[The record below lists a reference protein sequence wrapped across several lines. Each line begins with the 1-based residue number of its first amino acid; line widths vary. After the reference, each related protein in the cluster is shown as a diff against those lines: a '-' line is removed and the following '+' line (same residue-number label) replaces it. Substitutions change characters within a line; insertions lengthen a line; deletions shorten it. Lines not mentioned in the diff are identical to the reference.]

1 MLYSIVIPVFNKAA
15 LTRVCLQSLAETL
28 PRDTLGEVI
37 VVDNG
42 STDDTATV
50 LAEFP
55 WIKTIVNERNLGFAV
70 ANNQGAAVASGRILV
85 LLNNDTKA
93 LPGWLEAMLAHFEND
108 DVGAVGARL
117 LFGDGLIQHA
127 GVIFNEILSGV
138 NTMAP
143 THYGFLA
150 PGEEPT
156 VMKRRD
162 VQAVTGACLAT
173 SRALYVRLGGL
184 DEGFWNGYE
193 DVDYCLKI
201 RHAGL
206 RIVYEPKAVLF
217 HYESQSGSQRFRRVM
232 PNIARLEG
240 RWRDFPSI
248 DAGLWDYERHL
259 VKRTVVMP
267 NAIVSAQML
276 PTPSISIVV
285 HGETA
290 KNNRARI
297 ERALRAAPANIE
309 SILWTA
315 NDDLEAARKAMELRG
330 NRYAFF
336 LDARLTLAPSWFEH
350 LSRRLEIRYDALA
363 ATGAPESMVGF
374 DASPAC
380 GDARALLVA
389 LWRLPQHYRLAD
401 FPTIDGALADLCVRA
416 LELGLGVVGMDEP
429 VFESSPEP
437 ARDDLFERTYQR
449 SIASLIGG
457 DDRFLMERL
466 AAIRRPTAG
475 LVSIVTLSWNAPEYT
490 KLAIASLLART
501 REPFEII
508 VVDNGSGPETVAY
521 LRSIDDPHVRVIYN
535 ATNRGFGAGNNI
547 GLAAANGEFVVV
559 LNNDVLVSDGW
570 LDALLRPY
578 RDMRAVGI
586 TAPRSNSVSGHQ
598 QIPNARYDDEAAM
611 LAFAAERG
619 RLYSGRGYF
628 TDRAVGFCL
637 CMPREL
643 IDEIGGFDERFGVGN
658 FEDDDLCMR
667 ARAAG
672 YKIFVCEDA
681 FIHHFGSRSFVANN
695 VDYGATMRANWSYFA
710 GKWGYP
716 PAYPESGYDPRT
728 GYFIGFDR
736 ALHYAAL
743 PKAGSTVEGEEGAGG
758 TAALAVPGVR
768 FLADVADGDAAWEPV
783 GRFLRRYFRAF
794 RAQDGIVLTLRLCGA
809 VDSATIERRI
819 ERVLSSL
826 NISADICA
834 DVEVVDADE
843 ELVATLHTI
852 DISEIKSASP
862 SALRRL
868 LEVKNR

>member
-15 LTRVCLQSLAETL
+15 LTRVCLQALAETL
-28 PRDTLGEVI
+28 PREPMGEVI

-55 WIKTIVNERNLGFAV
+55 WVKTIVNERNLGFAV
-70 ANNQGAAVASGRILV
+70 ANNQGAAVASGRFLV

-93 LPGWLEAMLAHFEND
+93 LPGWLEAMLAHLEGD

-127 GVIFNEILSGV
+127 GVVFNEVLSGV

-143 THYGFLA
+143 THFGFLA
-150 PGEEPT
+150 PSEEPT

-173 SRALYVRLGGL
+173 PRELYIRLGGL

-232 PNIARLEG
+232 PNIARLEQ
-240 RWRDFPSI
+240 RWRDFPQI
-248 DAGLWDYERHL
+248 DAGLWDYERSL

-267 NAIVSAQML
+267 NAVVSAQLL
-276 PTPSISIVV
+276 PTPSMHVVV
-285 HGETA
+285 HGEISPEH
-290 KNNRARI
+290 RARI
-297 ERALRAAPANIE
+297 ERDIRSAPVQLA
-309 SILWTA
+309 SIAWVSSEDVA
-315 NDDLEAARKAMELRG
+315 AARAAMELRG
-330 NRYAFF
+330 NRYALFI
-336 LDARLTLAPSWFEH
+336 DARVTLAPFWFEH

-363 ATGAPESMVGF
+363 ATGAPESMLGF

-380 GDARALLVA
+380 GDARLLLLA
-389 LWRLPQHYRLAD
+389 LWRLPQHYRLAP
-401 FPTIDGALADLCVRA
+401 FPSIAGSLADLCVRA

-429 VFESSPEP
+429 VLTEYLEP

-449 SIASLIGG
+449 SIASLLGR
-457 DDRFLMERL
+457 DDEFLKSRL
-466 AAIRRPTAG
+466 AIGEAPPPG

-490 KLAIASLLART
+490 KLAVQSLLART

-508 VVDNGSGPETVAY
+508 IVDNGSGAETLAY
-521 LRSIDDPHVRVIYN
+521 LRSIDDPHVHVIYN
-535 ATNRGFGAGNNI
+535 DKNLGFGAGNNI
-547 GLAAANGEFVVV
+547 GMAAAKGDFIVI
-559 LNNDVLVSDGW
+559 LNNDVLVADGW
-570 LDALLRPY
+570 LEALLRPF
-578 RDMRAVGI
+578 RSMRAVGI

-611 LAFAAERG
+611 LAFAAERA
-619 RLYSGRGYF
+619 RRFTGRGYY

-637 CMPREL
+637 CVPKML
-643 IDEIGGFDERFGVGN
+643 VDEIGGFDERFGVGN
-658 FEDDDLCMR
+658 FEDDDFCMR

-695 VDYGATMRANWSYFA
+695 VDYAATMRTNWSHFA
-710 GKWGYP
+710 AKWGYP
-716 PAYPESGYDPRT
+716 SAYPEQGYDPRP
-728 GYFIGFDR
+728 GYFNGFDR
-736 ALHYAAL
+736 RLHFAAL
-743 PKAGSTVEGEEGAGG
+743 RSPANAEGARGVDS
-758 TAALAVPGVR
+758 TDALSAASVR
-768 FLADVADGDAAWEPV
+768 FLADLAAGEAAWEPV
-783 GRFLRRYFRAF
+783 GRFVRRYLRAF
-794 RAQDGIVLTLRLCGA
+794 RAEDPVLLTLRLGEGCDA
-809 VDSATIERRI
+809 ATIGRRI
-819 ERVLSSL
+819 ERLLASVNLSSDL
-826 NISADICA
+826 CADI
-834 DVEVVDADE
+834 EVVDADD
-843 ELVATLHTI
+843 ELDVLARTVRIAELPNL
-852 DISEIKSASP
+852 SP
-862 SALRRL
+862 SALRRMI
-868 LEVKNR
+868 EKE

>member
-15 LTRVCLQSLAETL
+15 LTRVCLQALAETL
-28 PRDTLGEVI
+28 PRDVLGEVI

-55 WIKTIVNERNLGFAV
+55 WVKTIVNERNLGFAV
-70 ANNQGAAVASGRILV
+70 ANNQGAAVASGRFLV

-93 LPGWLEAMLAHFEND
+93 MPGWIEAMLAHLENP

-127 GVIFNEILSGV
+127 GVIFNEVLSGV

-143 THYGFLA
+143 THFGFLA
-150 PGEEPT
+150 PTEEPT

-173 SRALYVRLGGL
+173 PRDLYVRLGGL

-232 PNIARLEG
+232 PNIARLER
-240 RWRDFPSI
+240 RWRDFPRI
-248 DAGLWDYERHL
+248 DAGLWDYERGL

-267 NAIVSAQML
+267 NAVVSAQML
-276 PTPSISIVV
+276 PTPSMRAVV
-285 HGETA
+285 HGEVTPD
-290 KNNRARI
+290 RRERI
-297 ERALRAAPANIE
+297 ERDLRAAPVKIDG
-309 SILWTA
+309 IDWIGR
-315 NDDLEAARKAMELRG
+315 DDIDAAKAAMELRG

-336 LDARLTLAPSWFEH
+336 LDARIALAPGWFEH
-350 LSRRLEIRYDALA
+350 LSRRLEIRYDAFA
-363 ATGAPESMVGF
+363 ATGAPEAMLGF

-389 LWRLPQHYRLAD
+389 LWRLPQHYRLEP
-401 FPTIDGALADLCVRA
+401 FPSLPGSLADLCVRA
-416 LELGLGVVGMDEP
+416 LELGIGVVGMDEA
-429 VFESSPEP
+429 VVEGNAEPE
-437 ARDDLFERTYQR
+437 RDDLFERTYQR
-449 SIASLIGG
+449 SIASLIGR
-457 DDRFLMERL
+457 DDAFLKERL
-466 AAIRRPTAG
+466 TVADAPEPG

-490 KLAIASLLART
+490 KLALNSLLART

-508 VVDNGSGPETVAY
+508 VVDNGSGPDTIAY
-521 LRSIDDPHVRVIYN
+521 LRSIDDPHVRVLYN
-535 ATNRGFGAGNNI
+535 GVNRGFGAGNNI
-547 GLAAANGEFVVV
+547 GMAAARGEYVVV

-570 LDALLRPY
+570 LEALLRPY
-578 RDMRAVGI
+578 RDKRAVGI

-598 QIPNARYDDEAAM
+598 QVPNARYEDEAAM

-619 RLYSGRGYF
+619 RRFKGRGYY

-637 CMPREL
+637 CMPRAL
-643 IDEIGGFDERFGVGN
+643 VDEIGGFDERFGVGN

-695 VDYGATMRANWSYFA
+695 VDYGATMRANWTYFA
-710 GKWGYP
+710 AKWGYP
-716 PAYPESGYDPRT
+716 PAYPESGYDPRP
-728 GYFIGFDR
+728 GYFNGFNR

-743 PKAGSTVEGEEGAGG
+743 PKPKLDAPREERPSERNER
-758 TAALAVPGVR
+758 AADVR
-768 FLADVADGDAAWEPV
+768 FVAEFSGGDAAWEPV
-783 GRFLRRYFRAF
+783 GRFMRRYLRAF
-794 RAQDGIVLTLRLCGA
+794 RSEDPVVLTLRLGEGGDAAA
-809 VDSATIERRI
+809 VERRI
-819 ERVLSSL
+819 EKILASLDISSER
-826 NISADICA
+826 CA
-834 DVEVVDADE
+834 DVEVIDLDE
-843 ELVATLHTI
+843 ELEVAARTVAI
-852 DISEIKSASP
+852 VDIPNASP
-862 SALRRL
+862 SSLRRL
-868 LEVKNR
+868 VEVEKP

>member
-15 LTRVCLQSLAETL
+15 LTRVCLQALAETL
-28 PRDTLGEVI
+28 PRDVLGEVI

-55 WIKTIVNERNLGFAV
+55 WVKTIVNERNLGFAV
-70 ANNQGAAVASGRILV
+70 ANNQGAAVASGRFLV

-93 LPGWLEAMLAHFEND
+93 MPGWIEAMLAHLENP

-127 GVIFNEILSGV
+127 GVIFNEVLSGV

-143 THYGFLA
+143 THFGFLA
-150 PGEEPT
+150 PTEEPT

-173 SRALYVRLGGL
+173 PRDLYVRLGGL

-232 PNIARLEG
+232 PNIARLER
-240 RWRDFPSI
+240 RWRDFPRI
-248 DAGLWDYERHL
+248 DAGLWDYERGL

-267 NAIVSAQML
+267 NAVVSAQML
-276 PTPSISIVV
+276 PTPSMRAVV
-285 HGETA
+285 HGEVTPE
-290 KNNRARI
+290 RRERI
-297 ERALRAAPANIE
+297 ERDLRSAPVKIDGIDWIGRDDIDAAKA
-309 SILWTA
+309 
-315 NDDLEAARKAMELRG
+315 AMELRG

-336 LDARLTLAPSWFEH
+336 LDARIALAPGWFEH

-363 ATGAPESMVGF
+363 ATGAPEAMLGF

-389 LWRLPQHYRLAD
+389 LWRLPQHYRLKP
-401 FPTIDGALADLCVRA
+401 FPSLAGSLADLCVRA
-416 LELGLGVVGMDEP
+416 LELGIGVVGMDEA
-429 VFESSPEP
+429 VVEGNVEPE
-437 ARDDLFERTYQR
+437 RDDLFERTYQR
-449 SIASLIGG
+449 SIASLIGR
-457 DDRFLMERL
+457 DDAFLKERL
-466 AAIRRPTAG
+466 TVADAPEPG

-490 KLAIASLLART
+490 KLALNSLLART

-508 VVDNGSGPETVAY
+508 VVDNGSGPDTIAY
-521 LRSIDDPHVRVIYN
+521 LRSIDDPHVRVLYN
-535 ATNRGFGAGNNI
+535 GVNRGFGAGNNI
-547 GLAAANGEFVVV
+547 GMAAARGEYVVV

-570 LDALLRPY
+570 LEALLRPY
-578 RDMRAVGI
+578 RDKRAVGI

-598 QIPNARYDDEAAM
+598 QVPNARYEDEAAM

-619 RLYSGRGYF
+619 RRFKGRGYY

-637 CMPREL
+637 CMPRAL
-643 IDEIGGFDERFGVGN
+643 VDEIGGFDERFGVGN

-695 VDYGATMRANWSYFA
+695 VDYGATMRANWTYFA
-710 GKWGYP
+710 AKWGYP
-716 PAYPESGYDPRT
+716 PAYPESGYDPRP
-728 GYFIGFDR
+728 GYFNGFNR

-743 PKAGSTVEGEEGAGG
+743 PKPKSDAPREERPSDRSER
-758 TAALAVPGVR
+758 AAAVR
-768 FLADVADGDAAWEPV
+768 FVAEFSGGDAAWEPV
-783 GRFLRRYFRAF
+783 GRFMRRYLRAF
-794 RAQDGIVLTLRLCGA
+794 RSEDPVVLTLRLGEGGDAAA
-809 VDSATIERRI
+809 VERRI
-819 ERVLSSL
+819 EKILASLDISSE
-826 NISADICA
+826 SCA
-834 DVEVVDADE
+834 DVEVVDLDE
-843 ELVATLHTI
+843 ELEAAARTI
-852 DISEIKSASP
+852 AVVDLPNASP
-862 SALRRL
+862 SSLRRL
-868 LEVKNR
+868 VEVEKP

>member
-1 MLYSIVIPVFNKAA
+1 LLYSIVIPVFNKAA
-15 LTRVCLQSLAETL
+15 LTRVCLQALAETL
-28 PRDTLGEVI
+28 PRDVLGEVI

-55 WIKTIVNERNLGFAV
+55 WVKTIVNERNLGFAV
-70 ANNQGAAVASGRILV
+70 ANNQGAAVASGRFLV

-93 LPGWLEAMLAHFEND
+93 LPGWLQAMLSHLESE

-117 LFGDGLIQHA
+117 LFGDSTVQHA
-127 GVIFNEILSGV
+127 GVIFNEVLSGV

-143 THYGFLA
+143 THFGFLA
-150 PGEEPT
+150 PAEEAT

-173 SRALYVRLGGL
+173 PRELYVRLGGL

-206 RIVYEPKAVLF
+206 QIVYEPRAVLF

-232 PNIARLEG
+232 PNIARLER
-240 RWRDFPSI
+240 RWRDFPRI
-248 DAGLWDYERHL
+248 DAGLWDYERAL

-267 NAIVSAQML
+267 NAVVSAQLL
-276 PTPSISIVV
+276 PTPTLRVVV
-285 HGETA
+285 HGEA
-290 KNNRARI
+290 KNEDRARI
-297 ERALRAAPANIE
+297 ERELRAAPAKIE
-309 SILWTA
+309 SISWIA
-315 NDDLEAARKAMELRG
+315 SDDIAAARAAMELRG
-330 NRYAFF
+330 NRYVLF
-336 LDARLTLAPSWFEH
+336 LDARVALAPSWFEH

-363 ATGAPESMVGF
+363 ATGAPEAMLGF

-401 FPTIDGALADLCVRA
+401 FPSLEGSLADLCLRA

-429 VFESSPEP
+429 VLERSAEP
-437 ARDDLFERTYQR
+437 RRDELFERKYQR
-449 SIASLIGG
+449 SIASLIGR
-457 DDRFLMERL
+457 DDAFLKQAFARV
-466 AAIRRPTAG
+466 AAPAPG

-490 KLAIASLLART
+490 KLALKSLLART

-508 VVDNGSGPETVAY
+508 VVDNGSGPDTIAY
-521 LRSIDDPHVRVIYN
+521 LRSLDDPHVRVIYN
-535 ATNRGFGAGNNI
+535 PTNRGFGAGNNI
-547 GLAAANGEFVVV
+547 GIAAASGEYVVV

-570 LDALLRPY
+570 LEALLRPY

-598 QIPNARYDDEAAM
+598 QVPNARYDDEAAM

-619 RLYSGRGYF
+619 RRFRNRGYF

-637 CMPREL
+637 CMPRVL

-695 VDYGATMRANWSYFA
+695 VDYGATMRANWTYFA
-710 GKWGYP
+710 AKWGYAP
-716 PAYPESGYDPRT
+716 TYPESGYDPRP
-728 GYFIGFDR
+728 GYFNGFDR

-743 PKAGSTVEGEEGAGG
+743 PKPKHLVAEAAVEAAQARLAG
-758 TAALAVPGVR
+758 GVR
-768 FLADVADGDAAWEPV
+768 FLAEVQDGEAAWEPV
-783 GRFLRRYFRAF
+783 GRFLRRYLRAF
-794 RAQDGIVLTLRLCGA
+794 RADDAVSLTLRLGE
-809 VDSATIERRI
+809 SADAATVARRI
-819 ERVLSSL
+819 ERMLSSL
-826 NISADICA
+826 NLTADICA
-834 DVEVVDADE
+834 DIEVVDADE
-843 ELVATLHTI
+843 DLDTATQTI
-852 DISEIKSASP
+852 AISEISSASP

-868 LEVKNR
+868 IETGKG

>member
-1 MLYSIVIPVFNKAA
+1 LLYSIVIPVFNKAA
-15 LTRVCLQSLAETL
+15 LTRVCLQALAETL
-28 PRDTLGEVI
+28 PRDILGEVI

-70 ANNQGAAVASGRILV
+70 ANNQGAAVASGRFLV

-93 LPGWLEAMLAHFEND
+93 LPGWLEAMLAHLESE

-127 GVIFNEILSGV
+127 GVIFNEVLSGV

-156 VMKRRD
+156 VLKRRE

-173 SRALYVRLGGL
+173 PRELYVRLGGL

-206 RIVYEPKAVLF
+206 RIVYEPQAALF

-232 PNIARLEG
+232 PNIARLEQ
-240 RWRDFPSI
+240 RWRDFPRI
-248 DAGLWDYERHL
+248 DAGLWDYERHF

-267 NAIVSAQML
+267 NAVVSAQVL
-276 PTPSISIVV
+276 PTPAMRVVV
-285 HGETA
+285 HGEAT
-290 KNNRARI
+290 KEHLARI
-297 ERALRAAPANIE
+297 ERDLRAAPATID
-309 SILWTA
+309 SIDWIASEDIATA
-315 NDDLEAARKAMELRG
+315 RAAMELRG

-336 LDARLTLAPSWFEH
+336 LDARVALAPSWFEH

-363 ATGAPESMVGF
+363 ATGAPEAMLGF

-401 FPTIDGALADLCVRA
+401 FPSLEGSLADLCVRA

-429 VFESSPEP
+429 VLERNAEP

-449 SIASLIGG
+449 SIASLIGR
-457 DDRFLMERL
+457 DDRFLKEQL
-466 AAIRRPTAG
+466 AKSGGSEPG

-490 KLAIASLLART
+490 KLALKSLLERT

-508 VVDNGSGPETVAY
+508 VVDNGSGPETLAY
-521 LRSIDDPHVRVIYN
+521 LRSIDDPHVRIIYN

-547 GLAAANGEFVVV
+547 GLSAANGEFVVV

-570 LDALLRPY
+570 LEALLRPY

-598 QIPNARYDDEAAM
+598 QIPNARYDDEAGM
-611 LAFAAERG
+611 LAFASERA
-619 RLYSGRGYF
+619 RRFKGRGYYS
-628 TDRAVGFCL
+628 DRAVGFCL
-637 CMPREL
+637 CMPRL
-643 IDEIGGFDERFGVGN
+643 LVDEIGGFDERFAVGN

-672 YKIFVCEDA
+672 YKIFICEDA

-695 VDYGATMRANWSYFA
+695 VDYGATMRANWTYFA
-710 GKWGYP
+710 AKWGYA
-716 PAYPESGYDPRT
+716 PAYPENGYDPRT
-728 GYFIGFDR
+728 GYFNGFNR

-743 PKAGSTVEGEEGAGG
+743 PKAQRAVAEGGA
-758 TAALAVPGVR
+758 ASNLVALAVGSVR
-768 FLADVADGDAAWEPV
+768 FIADVPGGDTAWEPV
-783 GRFLRRYFRAF
+783 GRFTRRYLRAF
-794 RAQDGIVLTLRLCGA
+794 RAEDAVVLTLRLGENGDALA
-809 VDSATIERRI
+809 VERRI
-819 ERVLSSL
+819 ERILSSL
-826 NISADICA
+826 NVSAERCADI
-834 DVEVVDADE
+834 EVVDADE
-843 ELVATLHTI
+843 ELDAAMRTI
-852 DISEIKSASP
+852 AITEIPNAGP

-868 LEVKNR
+868 IEMEKS